1 MARRLRPDAR
11 VFASISLVAGLALV
25 TFDRLPLAA
34 QTAPAAPGPSTSL
47 GTGELLGRV
56 STYVQAYYARAQ
68 SLMVEETVMVQPIKG
83 DLAPDGFARSLV
95 YDLRFEWTPGDG
107 DEKPRVEVVRELLRA
122 NRRPVKPGDEPKCLD
137 PAPVTPE
144 PLEFLLPAHHADY
157 TFTGGARTM
166 LDGQEALLLDYVP
179 RSSGTPKATLDPKG
193 TGDKECISMD
203 VPRRFRGRIWV
214 DPDTAAVRRIDEAL
228 MGPTDVPLPKEVL
241 RRSGFGGG
249 LFITLT
255 RSDSS
260 VRYSATTFADPEE
273 TLMLPT
279 SIENVWITVAG
290 AVRGVRMTQQYRN
303 YRRFLTESR
312 IVANPE
318 P

>member
-11 VFASISLVAGLALV
+11 VLASVSLVAALSV
-25 TFDRLPLAA
+25 SVLDRPPLAA
-34 QTAPAAPGPSTSL
+34 QAAP
-47 GTGELLGRV
+47 TGVGGLLDRV

-68 SLMVEETVMVQPIKG
+68 SLMVEETVVVQPVKS

-95 YDLRFEWTPGDG
+95 YDLRFEWTPGLA
-107 DEKPRVEVVRELLRA
+107 DEKPRVQVVRELLRA
-122 NRRPVKPGDEPKCLD
+122 NRRPAKPKDEPKCLD
-137 PAPVTPE
+137 PEPITPE
-144 PLEFLLPAHHADY
+144 PLEFLLPGHHDEY
-157 TFTGGARTM
+157 TFTGGALTL
-166 LDGQEALLLDYVP
+166 LDGRAAVLLEYRP

-193 TGDKECISMD
+193 TGDKDCLSMD

-214 DPDTAAVRRIDEAL
+214 DPDSAAVLRIDESL
-228 MGPTDVPLPKEVL
+228 MGPTDVPLPREAL
-241 RRSGFGGG
+241 RRNGFGGG
-249 LFITLT
+249 LYVTLS

-260 VRYSATTFADPEE
+260 VRYGAVSFADPEE

-279 SIENVWITVAG
+279 SIENVWVAIAGG
-290 AVRGVRMTQQYRN
+290 ARGVRMTQQYRN

>member
-11 VFASISLVAGLALV
+11 VFASVSLVAGLALV
-25 TFDRLPLAA
+25 TLDRLPLAA
-34 QTAPAAPGPSTSL
+34 QGLSAGP
-47 GTGELLGRV
+47 GELLDRI
-56 STYVQAYYARAQ
+56 SNYVQAYYARAQ
-68 SLMVEETVMVQPIKG
+68 SLMVEETVTVQPIRG
-83 DLAPDGFARSLV
+83 DLAPDGFARSLL
-95 YDLRFEWTPGDG
+95 YDLRFEWTPGSG

-144 PLEFLLPAHHADY
+144 PLEFLLPGHHADY
-157 TFTGGARTM
+157 TFTDGTRTW
-166 LDGQEALLLDYVP
+166 LDGQEMLVIEYVP
-179 RSSGTPKATLDPKG
+179 RSSGKPKATLDPKG

-214 DPDTAAVRRIDEAL
+214 DPETAAVRRIDESL
-228 MGPTDVPLPKEVL
+228 MGPTDVPLPREVL

-249 LFITLT
+249 LYITLT

-260 VRYSATTFADPEE
+260 VRYGAVSFADPEE

-279 SIENVWITVAG
+279 SIENVWITIAG
-290 AVRGVRMTQQYRN
+290 AIRGVRMTQQYRN

-312 IVANPE
+312 ILQE
-318 P
+318 